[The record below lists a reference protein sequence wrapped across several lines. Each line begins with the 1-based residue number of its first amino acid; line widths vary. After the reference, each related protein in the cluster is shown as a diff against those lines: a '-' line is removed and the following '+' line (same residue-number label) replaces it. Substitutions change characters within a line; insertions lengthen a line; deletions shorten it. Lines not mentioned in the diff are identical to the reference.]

1 MPLKSNY
8 FNQLF
13 TDYQKLK
20 IKNKKNKRG
29 KIANISAILSV
40 LICPAVNSI
49 QKK

>member
-20 IKNKKNKRG
+20 IKNKK
-29 KIANISAILSV
+29 ISEE
-40 LICPAVNSI
+40 
-49 QKK
+49 K